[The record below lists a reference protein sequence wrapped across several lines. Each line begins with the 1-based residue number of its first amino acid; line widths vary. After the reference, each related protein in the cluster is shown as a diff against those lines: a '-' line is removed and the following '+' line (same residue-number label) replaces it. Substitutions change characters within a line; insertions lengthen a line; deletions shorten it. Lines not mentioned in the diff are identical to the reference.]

1 MAGEVS
7 LSLGVSCVACKYVGL
22 VENSSSMSLSYL
34 LRWFG
39 EWVVED
45 LRSHLLVGRLYNET
59 SGIV

>member
-1 MAGEVS
+1 M
-7 LSLGVSCVACKYVGL
+7 ACKYVGL